1 MHSNTH
7 SNPPPIRPP
16 GGQPDEL
23 AALAAG
29 PDRLAARDLEVL
41 SDAVRAARVLAL
53 RGLAD
58 RLERAGRKELA
69 VGDGR
74 GAAGAEADLAIGST
88 AAWLR
93 GRLRMGAGAASS
105 VVWTARALVR
115 GPLAGTAQA
124 VWAGELSRP
133 TPRAWPKTP
142 TTWPPRPNR
151 CWWPPPAAWTH
162 PPPPS
167 RRPLGQLADP
177 DEAEA
182 ERERRSAAAGGVA
195 GLDRGRHGR
204 PRRAPGT
211 RSPVSSSRPPWTRWP
226 PRGMPA
232 LPGVGSAERRCL
244 GELARR
250 HLQAGSLPKTGG
262 VRPQL
267 AVVVDLNSRRHP
279 GGGRGRW
286 IRRPAAG
293 WPVTGRSPGSWS
305 ANPTTTARAATVT
318 VQLASTTPTLART
331 ATDHRRPATCL
342 ELTHPDPPHLAS
354 AWGPNTPDQR
364 ARYLHGAEQPQEH
377 RPRFTEPGTR
387 VGPNSPGEHR
397 AGSLHGGPD
406 TPGP

>member
-305 ANPTTTARAATVT
+305 ANPTTTIRTQGRRGGLEPPWPCCPDPGRRPPASGCTWAAPPRSSPRPSPTPTVLTRHLRGAAGMPGPTTGSAARSTSRVRAAGG
-318 VQLASTTPTLART
+318 AA
-331 ATDHRRPATCL
+331 DRPA
-342 ELTHPDPPHLAS
+342 DPPA
-354 AWGPNTPDQR
+354 DQ
-364 ARYLHGAEQPQEH
+364 P
-377 RPRFTEPGTR
+377 P
-387 VGPNSPGEHR
+387 
-397 AGSLHGGPD
+397 
-406 TPGP
+406 